1 MAVVLKGWQLSR
13 DAPTFSARTEAI
25 TREESVII
33 DSALDPEPTALSTGT
48 LGEAV
53 EGGVAGGVADIDD
66 FRRR

>member
-1 MAVVLKGWQLSR
+1 M
-13 DAPTFSARTEAI
+13 
-25 TREESVII
+25 II